1 MTLSPSENNS
11 VITETYINDALQA
24 DLCALVES
32 ALTEAKARGASSA
45 EAAVNTSRG
54 FSVTVRL
61 GDVETV
67 EHNRDKSLG
76 VTVYFGDHSGSASTS
91 DFSPGAVRDTVHAAC
106 SIARYTAE
114 DPFGGLADKE
124 QMATRI
130 LDLDLHHPWDLTVS
144 KAIKMAQVCEQVARD
159 SDKRIIN
166 SEGATLSSHE
176 GIEVYANSHGFLG
189 GQRSSRHSL
198 GCSVVGQDDSGMQRD
213 QWYTVARRAQDL
225 DSAEAVGA
233 RAAQR
238 TLRRLNARQLSTRK
252 APVIFEAPI
261 ASSVLGHLSAAI
273 RGSNLYRKASFLV
286 DHQGKQLFA
295 PHIQIHEDPHIH
307 RGLGSSA
314 YDNEGVA
321 THQRNLVT
329 DGILQGYLLDSYSAR
344 KLGLQTTGNAGGVHN
359 MIIDP
364 GEDDLSGLLGTM
376 GEGLLITEL
385 IGFGVNIL
393 TGDYSRGAAGFWV
406 KNGEIQFPVD
416 EITVAGRLQDLFS
429 GVVKVGQD
437 VDFRKN
443 IRTGSLLIDNLTIA
457 GS

>member
-1 MTLSPSENNS
+1 MTLSTSKNGS
-11 VITETYINDALQA
+11 AVTETYINDALQA
-24 DLCALVES
+24 DLSTLVES
-32 ALTEAKARGASSA
+32 ALAQAKSRGASSA
-45 EAAVNTSRG
+45 EAAAHASRG

-61 GDVETV
+61 GDVETI

-76 VTVYFGDHSGSASTS
+76 ITVFFGDHSGSASTS
-91 DFSPGAVRDTVHAAC
+91 DFSPQAVRDTVQAAC

-130 LDLDLHHPWDLTVS
+130 LDLDLHHPWDLTVPQ
-144 KAIKMAQVCEQVARD
+144 AIEVAQSCEQVARD

-176 GIEVYANSHGFLG
+176 GIEVYANSHGFLA

-198 GCSVVGQDDSGMQRD
+198 GCAVVGQDDRGMQRD
-213 QWYTVARRAQDL
+213 QWYSVARRAQDL
-225 DSAEAVGA
+225 DLAETVGA
-233 RAAQR
+233 QAAQR
-238 TLRRLNARQLSTRK
+238 TLRRLDARQLSTRK
-252 APVIFEAPI
+252 APVVFEAPI
-261 ASSVLGHLSAAI
+261 ASSVLGHLGAAI
-273 RGSNLYRKASFLV
+273 QGSNLYRKASFLV

-295 PHIQIHEDPHIH
+295 PHVQIHENPHIC

-314 YDNEGVA
+314 YDNEGVT
-321 THQRNLVT
+321 THPRDLVT

-344 KLGLQTTGNAGGVHN
+344 KLGLQSTGNAGGVHN
-359 MIIDP
+359 MIIKP
-364 GEDDLSGLLGTM
+364 GEDNLSGLLAAMGT
-376 GEGLLITEL
+376 GLLITEL

-406 KNGEIQFPVD
+406 ENGEIQHPVD
-416 EITVAGRLQDLFS
+416 EITVAGKLQDMFQ
-429 GVVKVGQD
+429 GIIKVGQD
-437 VDFRKN
+437 VDIRKN